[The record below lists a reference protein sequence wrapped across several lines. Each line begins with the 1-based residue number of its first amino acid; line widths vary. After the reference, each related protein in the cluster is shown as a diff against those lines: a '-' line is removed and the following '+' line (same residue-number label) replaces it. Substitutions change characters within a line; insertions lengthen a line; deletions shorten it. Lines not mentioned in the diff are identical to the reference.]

1 MLVFIKNTTMNYRK
15 LISNRISD
23 MSSHSDDKSGAVI
36 ALLAGL
42 AVGAV
47 LGVLF
52 APDSGKNTR
61 EKIADN
67 ALDLADNA
75 KDGLYSITDKVAM
88 GKDSL
93 TNLKDQVVDNVKS
106 EVDQASQEFKE
117 FRNAELAK
125 SSSAADAEGAV

>member
-1 MLVFIKNTTMNYRK
+1 MNYRK

-23 MSSHSDDKSGAVI
+23 LSNHSNDKSGAVI

-52 APDSGKNTR
+52 APDSGKKTR
-61 EKIADN
+61 EKITDK

-75 KDGLYSITDKVAM
+75 KDGLYSIKDKVAM
-88 GKDSL
+88 GRDSI
-93 TNLKDQVVDNVKS
+93 TNLKDRVVDNVKS
-106 EVDQASQEFKE
+106 KVDQASQEFKE
-117 FRNAELAK
+117 FR
-125 SSSAADAEGAV
+125 DAEIAKANGAIEGEIEDNRG